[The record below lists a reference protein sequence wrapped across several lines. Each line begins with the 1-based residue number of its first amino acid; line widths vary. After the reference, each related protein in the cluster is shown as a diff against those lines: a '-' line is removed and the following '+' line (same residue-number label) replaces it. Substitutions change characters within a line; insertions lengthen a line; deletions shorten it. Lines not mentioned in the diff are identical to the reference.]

1 MGANEAIKIALNSL
15 NPEDDTLWTNDG
27 LPRMDV
33 VEGLLNDKAITRKQV
48 TEADPEFCRDTA
60 KVRCEKPKENENDI
74 HPEVQAGNQEETQAP
89 QIDPEEQLRAHI
101 MELDEAIRKLSE
113 ERTKLDQE
121 IHKLQLYR
129 DRLQT
134 ESHTSHSAK
143 EDMKARMRY
152 IQSQNEARAKRY
164 EKGRKILQIIGKDG
178 LNPKSKLDQ
187 AMSRKRQRGT
197 KRPPPRL
204 MTL

>member
-1 MGANEAIKIALNSL
+1 MGANEAIKTALNSL
-15 NPEDDTLWTNDG
+15 NPEDDNLWTNDG

-33 VEGLLNDKAITRKQV
+33 VEGLLNDKAITRKDV

-60 KVRCEKPKENENDI
+60 KVRCDTKAQEAQNDVSPK
-74 HPEVQAGNQEETQAP
+74 VQTGNQEETQAP
-89 QIDPEEQLRAHI
+89 EVNPEEQLRAHI
-101 MELDEAIRKLSE
+101 VELDEAIRKLSE
-113 ERTKLDQE
+113 ERTELDKE

-129 DRLQT
+129 DKLQT

-152 IQSQNEARAKRY
+152 IESQNKARAKRY
-164 EKGRKILQIIGKDG
+164 EKGRIILQVIGKDG
-178 LNPKSKLDQ
+178 LHPMSKLDQ
-187 AMSRKRQRGT
+187 AMTRKRQRGT

-204 MTL
+204 MK